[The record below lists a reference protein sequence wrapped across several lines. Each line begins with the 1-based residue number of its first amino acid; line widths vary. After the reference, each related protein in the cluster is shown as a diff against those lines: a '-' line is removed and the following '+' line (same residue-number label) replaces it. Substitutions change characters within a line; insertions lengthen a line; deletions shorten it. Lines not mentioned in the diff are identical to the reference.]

1 MNDKKIVLYIV
12 RHGQTLF
19 NKFLRMQGYCDAP
32 LTPEG
37 IEVAEYAA
45 EGMKDIKFSAAYSST
60 SERAADTALIL
71 LQERGLDLTM
81 LKDLKEMF
89 FGDLEGEKSAT
100 VKKEHPG
107 LIEKLHAGRKD
118 FKFPNGESIDDLVER
133 QKRAYDEIIEENREI
148 GGNILVV
155 SHGTSILNFL
165 RTVKPDIEIKEQIP
179 NCSANIVTWE
189 DGKFTVEDFGITKY
203 IEKGREIMKES
214 SRA

>member
-45 EGMKDIKFSAAYSST
+45 DGMKDIEFSAAYSST

-71 LQERGLDLTM
+71 MNERELDLTM

-89 FGDLEGEKSAT
+89 FGDFEGEKSET
-100 VKKEHPG
+100 VKKENPG

-133 QKRAYDEIIEENREI
+133 QMRAYDTIIDENRET

-165 RTVKPDIEIKEQIP
+165 RTVKPDIQIKEQLP

-189 DGKFTVEDFGITKY
+189 NGKFTVEDFGITKY
-203 IEKGREIMKES
+203 INEGREKLKN
-214 SRA
+214 RDRV

>member
-1 MNDKKIVLYIV
+1 
-12 RHGQTLF
+12 
-19 NKFLRMQGYCDAP
+19 
-32 LTPEG
+32 
-37 IEVAEYAA
+37 
-45 EGMKDIKFSAAYSST
+45 MKDIKFSAAYSST

-71 LQERGLDLTM
+71 LQERELDLTM

-133 QKRAYDEIIEENREI
+133 QKRAYDEIIEENRET

>member
-1 MNDKKIVLYIV
+1 MNDKKIVLYII

-19 NKFLRMQGYCDAP
+19 NKFLRMQGYSDAP

-45 EGMKDIKFSAAYSST
+45 EGMKDIEFSAAYSST

-71 LQERGLDLTM
+71 MNERELDLTM

-89 FGDLEGEKSAT
+89 FGDLEGEKADT
-100 VKKEHPG
+100 VRKEYPG
-107 LIEKLHAGRKD
+107 LIEKLHAGEKG
-118 FKFPNGESIDDLVER
+118 FKFPNGEGIEELVER
-133 QKRAYDEIIEENREI
+133 QMRAYNEIVDENRET

-165 RTVKPDIEIKEQIP
+165 KAVKPDIQITEQLK

-189 DGKFTVEDFGITKY
+189 NGKFTVEDFGITKY
-203 IEKGREIMKES
+203 IDEGREKKKERN
-214 SRA
+214 RA

>member
-1 MNDKKIVLYIV
+1 MRRNGHAFH
-12 RHGQTLF
+12 R
-19 NKFLRMQGYCDAP
+19 
-32 LTPEG
+32 EG
-37 IEVAEYAA
+37 ICRFSHENGAVAE
-45 EGMKDIKFSAAYSST
+45 
-60 SERAADTALIL
+60 
-71 LQERGLDLTM
+71 
-81 LKDLKEMF
+81 
-89 FGDLEGEKSAT
+89 
-100 VKKEHPG
+100 P
-107 LIEKLHAGRKD
+107 AG
-118 FKFPNGESIDDLVER
+118 
-133 QKRAYDEIIEENREI
+133 EENRET